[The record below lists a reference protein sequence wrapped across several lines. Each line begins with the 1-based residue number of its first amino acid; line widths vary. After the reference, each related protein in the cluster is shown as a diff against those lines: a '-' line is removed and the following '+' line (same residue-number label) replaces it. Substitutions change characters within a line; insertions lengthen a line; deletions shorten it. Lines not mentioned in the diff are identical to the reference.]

1 LKFDDFAAGV
11 LTQEMAK
18 AAAPPTEL
26 WENKRGGLVIIEC
39 PKPIP
44 CDPCHTSCPTGAV
57 LPFEDINDL
66 PKVDYAK
73 CTGCAMCVAKCPGL
87 ACFVVDLTYG
97 GEDEALIKLPYEMIP
112 CPEEGTEV
120 ECLNRMGEPAA
131 TGMIVKVQEPQRDKT
146 LVVHVAVPKSF
157 VLDIRAIRVKSHG

>member
-1 LKFDDFAAGV
+1 MRFDDFATGV

-18 AAAPPTEL
+18 ATAPPTEL
-26 WENKRGGLVIIEC
+26 WEGKRGGLVIIEC
-39 PKPIP
+39 PQPIP

-97 GEDEALIKLPYEMIP
+97 GEDEALIKLPYEMILR
-112 CPEEGTEV
+112 PEEGTEV
-120 ECLNRMGEPAA
+120 ECLNRVGEPAA
-131 TGMIVKVQEPQRDKT
+131 TGMIIKVQEPQRDKT
-146 LVVHVAVPKSF
+146 LVVHVAVPKSL